1 MVLEIVRTVV
11 WPFWGLLTAVGTWG
25 YVWLVGAGR
34 FGWSDVLG
42 LSPVLVASIVLAMI
56 VHHFKS
62 SGWRIGA
69 GALILGLLLIPVF
82 DLMLDPGCAGIE
94 SIQLY
99 RTDEGILETRCT
111 EMADVT
117 TEVVAAVGG
126 AVLVAFLVSLLV
138 HGRRKPRP

>member
-1 MVLEIVRTVV
+1 MVLEIARCVV
-11 WPFWGLLTAVGTWG
+11 WPLWGLLTAVGTWG
-25 YVWLVGAGR
+25 YVWSVGAGN
-34 FGWSDVLG
+34 FGWSDVFG
-42 LSPVLVASIVLAMI
+42 LTPVVVATILSAMI

-69 GALILGLLLIPVF
+69 VGLVFGLLLIPVF
-82 DLMLDPGCAGIE
+82 DLMLDPGCAGFE

-99 RTDEGILETRCT
+99 RTDEGVLETRCT

-117 TEVVAAVGG
+117 TEVVGAIGG

-138 HGRRKPRP
+138 RGRREPRP